1 MKLNPIARTVSD
13 EAKIDYPIFWT
24 TLILV
29 GIGMVMVFSSTFYLG
44 FSVSKDTLVFL
55 RSHALRL
62 SLGII
67 ALIIGMKVPYTAWRK
82 LGGFAIIVSLLLLI
96 FTLIIGKF
104 VAGARR
110 WIGLVNFA
118 FQPAEFCKIALIFYL
133 ARFFSDRQDLH
144 DLPKKF
150 VLPPLMVTDIL
161 ILLIAAQPNLGTA
174 IAISLISATL
184 FFLAGVK
191 FRHLIGIGILTGA
204 LFAFLILIFPHAR
217 ARVTGFISHRPY
229 QVEQSI
235 IGIGSGGIVGQGLG
249 ESKQK
254 FRFLPLPHTDFI
266 YSIIAE
272 ETGFIGSIIIFILFM
287 ILLLRST
294 AVARNAPDDFG
305 FLTASGLIATIFIYF
320 LLHCGVG
327 LGVLPA
333 TGLPLPF
340 ISFGGSALISNLFAV
355 GIILNISKH
364 CTDERRFFDEDYVA
378 RRWNWRTYLPSN
390 RLG

>member
-1 MKLNPIARTVSD
+1 MKFKPFAARVS
-13 EAKIDYPIFWT
+13 EENKIDYAIFWT

-29 GIGMVMVFSSTFYLG
+29 GIGLVMVFSSTFYLG
-44 FSVSKDTLVFL
+44 FSISKDTLVFL
-55 RSHALRL
+55 RSHLLRL
-62 SLGII
+62 GLGIV
-67 ALIIGMKVPYTAWRK
+67 ALILGMKIKYTVWRK
-82 LGGFAIIVSLLLLI
+82 LAGIAIVAALILLI
-96 FTLIIGKF
+96 ITLVIGKF

-110 WIGLVNFA
+110 WISLFNFA

-133 ARFFSDRQDLH
+133 ARFFSDRH
-144 DLPKKF
+144 DLRDVPKKF
-150 VLPPLMVTDIL
+150 VIPALVVTGVV

-174 IAISLISATL
+174 ISISLISATL

-191 FRHLIGIGILTGA
+191 FRHLLGIGILAGL
-204 LFAFLILIFPHAR
+204 LFGFLILTFPHAR
-217 ARVTGFISHRPY
+217 ARVTSFISHKPY

-235 IGIGSGGIVGQGLG
+235 IGIGSGGLVGQGLG

-266 YSIIAE
+266 YSILAE
-272 ETGFIGSIIIFILFM
+272 ETGFIGSIIIFILFLL
-287 ILLLRST
+287 LLLRST
-294 AVARNAPDDFG
+294 AVARDAPDDFA
-305 FLTASGLIATIFIYF
+305 FLASSGLVGMIFIYF

-355 GIILNISKH
+355 GIILNISKYS
-364 CTDERRFFDEDYVA
+364 TERRLDEDFIA
-378 RRWNWRTYLPSN
+378 RRGNGRAYLPSS